1 MDQQDFPD
9 LEPVGGKSEAPK
21 SRAEG
26 AMMFGGG
33 STAKGPRDAAPEQT
47 KAAPKKPVFQGR
59 AKLDTG
65 AATVEE
71 VSNSR
76 MNYDFSKMKLSAATS
91 GAKRVEGEER
101 T

>member
-47 KAAPKKPVFQGR
+47 KAAPKNP
-59 AKLDTG
+59 
-65 AATVEE
+65 
-71 VSNSR
+71 
-76 MNYDFSKMKLSAATS
+76 FSKAEPSST
-91 GAKRVEGEER
+91 RVLLPSRKFR
-101 T
+101 THE